1 MNELDY
7 LAIIEIDVAFR
18 VPIMSELSDIQ
29 AIEFVNQPNKSIK
42 ESNEGALM
50 VQTASNIWF
59 CDLASGAYQCLTNGK
74 MTPVVM

>member
-42 ESNEGALM
+42 ERR
-50 VQTASNIWF
+50 
-59 CDLASGAYQCLTNGK
+59 
-74 MTPVVM
+74 